1 MRYVFALAVVIV
13 SFTAQAD
20 DQVVAR
26 SADEP
31 AQEAQVSRDVASV
44 DVDAALKEIQ
54 TDIEK
59 ADAVD
64 VSADSE

>member
-1 MRYVFALAVVIV
+1 MRYVFALAVAIL
-13 SFTAQAD
+13 SFSAHAADQAVASPA
-20 DQVVAR
+20 DQ
-26 SADEP
+26 P
-31 AQEAQVSRDVASV
+31 AQVGRDVASV